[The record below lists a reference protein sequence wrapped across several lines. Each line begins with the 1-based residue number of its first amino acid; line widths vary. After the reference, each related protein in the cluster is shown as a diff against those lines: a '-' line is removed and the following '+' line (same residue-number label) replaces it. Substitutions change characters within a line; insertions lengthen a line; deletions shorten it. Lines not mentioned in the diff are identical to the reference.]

1 MKNASILFIIFGIVT
16 ILFGLYVYRGHGY
29 FVKPYNVNKDLNQ
42 LKKVGK
48 GVMIVG
54 GVILIISL
62 VTYVLGDVP

>member
-42 LKKVGK
+42 L
-48 GVMIVG
+48 
-54 GVILIISL
+54 LQRN
-62 VTYVLGDVP
+62 